1 MALAGHQT
9 LVSAASTTSGAYFV
23 LDGIKQFSVSDS
35 RDLLDITD
43 FKDAIVRARIVGL
56 RDYQVTMSGEFES
69 TDTGFQVLRG
79 CYEQGVIASI
89 AILHNTGT
97 TAGYGYPIML
107 ESMEISAG
115 VDGTVEV
122 SISGSAS
129 SGTTPF
135 AIPAA

>member
-1 MALAGHQT
+1 MALAGHQA
-9 LVSAASTTSGAYFV
+9 LVSAASSVSGSYAA

-43 FKDAIVRARIVGL
+43 FRDAIVRARIAGL
-56 RDYQVTMSGEFES
+56 RDYQVTLSGEFEPS
-69 TDTGFQVLRG
+69 DTGYQTLKG
-79 CYEQGVIASI
+79 CYEAGAIASI
-89 AILHNTGT
+89 SVLYNSSV
-97 TAGYGYPIML
+97 TAGFGYPIVI

-122 SISGSAS
+122 SLSGSAS

-135 AIPAA
+135 TI

>member
-9 LVSAASTTSGAYFV
+9 LVSAASSVSGSYAA

-43 FKDAIVRARIVGL
+43 FRDAIVRARIAGL
-56 RDYQVTMSGEFES
+56 RDYQVTMSGEFEPS
-69 TDTGFQVLRG
+69 DTGFLTLRG
-79 CYEQGVIASI
+79 CYEAGVVASI
-89 AILHNTGT
+89 AILHNTT
-97 TAGYGYPIML
+97 TTSGYGYPITI

-115 VDGTVEV
+115 VDGTLEV

-135 AIPAA
+135 VI